1 MPDFDLPWVEKYRPK
16 KLDEIVGQDEIVK
29 RLKAYV
35 KAKNMPSMLFAGRAG
50 IGKTASALAL
60 AHELYGDDIS
70 RNFLELNAS
79 DERGIDVIRGK
90 IKDFA
95 ATLPYGGVPFKI
107 IFLDE
112 ADALTRDAQQALRR
126 TMEKYAKTC
135 RFILSCNYSSK
146 IIEPIQSRCALF
158 RFKPLSDEDIIKR
171 LEYIAKKEGLHV
183 TKDGYKAIVY
193 VAEGD
198 MRKAINTLQVAAILG
213 KKIDENVVFKVAS
226 RAKPEEARKMI
237 DLALKGKFT
246 DARKQLDKL
255 LYEYGLSAEDILLQ
269 LHREVIE
276 MGLDDRAK
284 LEIIDRIGEANFRV
298 TEGANE
304 RLQLEAL
311 LAELALLAKK

>member
-1 MPDFDLPWVEKYRPK
+1 MDLPWVEKYRPK
-16 KLDEIVGQDEIVK
+16 KLTEVVGQDEIVK
-29 RLKAYV
+29 RLKAYA

-60 AHELYGDDIS
+60 GHELYGDDMK

-79 DERGIDVIRGK
+79 DERGIDIIRGK

-95 ATLPYGGVPFKI
+95 ATLPYGGIPFKI

-126 TMEKYAKTC
+126 TMEKYAGTC

-158 RFKPLSDEDIIKR
+158 RFKPLTEKEITKR
-171 LEYIAKKEGLHV
+171 LEHISKEEGLHV
-183 TKDGYKAIVY
+183 TKDGYEAIVY
-193 VAEGD
+193 VCEGD
-198 MRKAINTLQVAAILG
+198 MRKAINVLQVAAITN
-213 KKIDENVVFKVAS
+213 KKIDEDAVYKVSS
-226 RAKPEEARKMI
+226 RARPEEARRMI
-237 DLALKGKFT
+237 ELAIKGKFM

-255 LYEYGLSAEDILLQ
+255 LYEYGLSAEDVLMQ
-269 LHREVIE
+269 VHRELLDMKMDDKEKLGVI
-276 MGLDDRAK
+276 DK
-284 LEIIDRIGEANFRV
+284 IGETNFRV

-311 LAELALLAKK
+311 LAELALIAKR